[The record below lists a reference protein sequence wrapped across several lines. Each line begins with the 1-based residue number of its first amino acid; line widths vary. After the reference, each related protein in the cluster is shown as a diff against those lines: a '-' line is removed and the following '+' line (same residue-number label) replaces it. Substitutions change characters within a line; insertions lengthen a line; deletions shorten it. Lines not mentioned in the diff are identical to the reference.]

1 MNWNN
6 DGKRNKDCNN
16 LKAIHH
22 FDRLL
27 GLCRNPSQTL
37 TNMAGAFE

>member
-6 DGKRNKDCNN
+6 NGNRNKDCNN
-16 LKAIHH
+16 LKAVRD
-22 FDRLL
+22 FDKVL

-37 TNMAGAFE
+37 TGMAGAFE